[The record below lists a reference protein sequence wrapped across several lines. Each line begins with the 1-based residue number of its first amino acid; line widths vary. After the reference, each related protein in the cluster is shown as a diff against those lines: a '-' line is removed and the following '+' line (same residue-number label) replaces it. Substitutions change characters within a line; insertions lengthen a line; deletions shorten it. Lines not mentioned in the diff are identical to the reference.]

1 MKKEA
6 SKKSKLWLWLLIAI
20 VAVVAVAGVVL
31 ALVLGGGSGDDVDE
45 GPKGGRADLYWNID
59 RKTYTENSLSGL
71 STREPGEDGIYRVRF
86 AYNGGLVELVV
97 ADKQLINYI
106 DTMDCMGIVQD
117 ADGTVI
123 DVVDPKTLA
132 TETAKMFYV
141 SSAEGSTIVLNSS
154 MAMNGMNMQIE
165 LKEVTEIYDVAPG
178 AEEPG
183 KKLETS
189 ALKPM
194 DAVTVYS
201 NDLGEATHVY
211 VVSHPVESPVY
222 WRADTGFYSSANKE
236 TTRVPDEN
244 GYYTIPFYVNGEY
257 VELKCNVKGIVS
269 TIDAK
274 NRFKAHTGLVLDEE
288 GHIVDNML
296 AATGIRGLLGCE
308 MYDVT
313 EVNGKTFTAEALLA
327 GSGDTYTNTLTD
339 DAVIY
344 DVSLQAKPDVRGKAV
359 SELKIGDRIVV
370 FENAKGEAVLVFV
383 GQRLIDGPL
392 YFNMTKKYSSANKST
407 TRKPDGNGW
416 YYIELFS
423 EGVTKNYKTQD
434 KSIVD
439 YIDSQNNRGVYVE
452 LDGDVITYAY
462 PGESVAGYGPYVGY
476 TIQNVTGSILSIA
489 PSTTPENVINRI
501 MNAECKVY
509 NMSGVKQK
517 KGEITELQPG
527 DYCILWR
534 NARSE
539 IVYIYVIRRLV
550 NAPVYF
556 SVTRKW
562 DSTNQSTTRKPDED
576 GWYVY
581 DSIKLGTKGT
591 VKLKTKSKS
600 VADFLDS
607 QSPQTFAVL
616 ANADGVIYEYYETAA
631 VYGGSRSN
639 LNNVVKRLSPLVT
652 YYSETKKTYTPKV
665 AEDVKIYNMS
675 TAFER
680 FRGEPTTLQLNDNI
694 QCYTNAKGEIAM
706 IMVRQRKVVAD
717 IYFSKNRVKT
727 VDENGNTTRQPDADG
742 WYVFE
747 CAKNGK
753 EVTVKTKDLAVA
765 TFLDAQSPQSFAL
778 KVDENGVIQKAYATT
793 AATGGSTRALNAVVK
808 SVDGGKIIVT
818 QTNGTEFEMPMASK
832 YKVYNVSSVI
842 ENNFGEATTIKVG
855 DTLQSYTDASNKV
868 TLVFVK
874 VRPGAATTE
883 SNWKLAWVV
892 DPQYDATNKVTT
904 RTPDADGYYH
914 VDLSVDGVIKTYKTK
929 ARTEGEL
936 LGIDYVDQS
945 GSGNRAV
952 SICLTAADSLEFT
965 EAMGATNNTGAKGA
979 KVVTLTGVNGNV
991 VTATG
996 YEGTILENAKIY
1008 DVSAAAAVEGEVT
1021 TLKTGDYVRF
1031 YTADSAGTQ
1040 ILYGFVITRESASE
1054 PVETWKMA
1062 WVVDPKFDDTNK
1074 VTTRTPD
1081 ADGYYYIELSI
1092 DGVTKT
1098 YKTKATGLDSTGNGI
1113 DYADQFGFKSRPVSV
1128 CLTDVNSTEFTE
1140 ARSATYKGYVGA
1152 KGAKVG
1158 TIAAVNG
1165 STVTLGTEDIAVAA
1179 DAKIYNVSDK
1189 ARVEG
1194 EATIIA
1200 EGDTIRA
1207 YTDANGALLYVYVT
1221 ARTAEVESEPV
1232 PTWKMAWNVD
1242 PQYDTASGKTS
1253 RTPDADGYYFIDLTI
1268 DGVTKTYKTKVDD
1281 ATYNINYMDK
1291 TASGSNPKAFTVYL
1305 NDLDGDEIL
1314 EIKSGANADVGTKG
1328 AKVGPVTAVNGNTV
1342 TVDTTNVTVA
1352 ADAKIYNVSD
1362 KATVEGEVTTIMVG
1376 DTIRA
1381 YTDADGALLYVYI
1394 VARTAEVEPE
1404 PVPTWKL
1411 AWVVDPQYNEA
1422 ETKTTRTPDA
1432 DGYYFIE
1439 LSIDGV
1445 TKTYKTK
1452 ATGLDSAGNGIDY
1465 ADQSGSGNRP
1475 VSVYLTDVNSTEFT
1489 EARSATHGGF
1499 VGAKGAKVT
1508 YVKTIS
1514 GSEITMTDDSVLKLA
1529 AGANIF
1535 DVSKQAAVEGE
1546 VSELRVGDYARFYTD
1561 VNGDILYAYIYT
1573 RVVVEELDMNTVCQK
1588 ADAMASV
1595 FATDT
1600 GAGVEAECPVCQKTV
1615 LWTAM
1620 PAISGTTKL
1629 TSGHYY
1635 FASDVNVSAGYY
1647 SISNSAEAYEVCI
1660 NLNGKTFENTG
1671 TGNTRSFYVDYGSKL
1686 NIMGSGNIIGARGTT
1701 TAAERCG
1708 STLEITGADSV
1719 VNLCGGTWSKTQDTL
1734 DVIGVRTRENGGL
1747 NIYDG
1752 TVINIGTV
1760 QGNALWA
1767 AGGKI
1772 NLCGG
1777 EINGNVMIRN
1787 YKPGSVTFYPVD
1799 VTFDGITIN
1808 GQVNYNTDHD
1818 NKITS
1823 TVQGDTV
1830 IAELVPLAE
1839 FPVYIGRLTTG
1850 ADIKVTADGAFTAA
1864 NLNAQNYVDD
1874 GFISAKAEGKT
1885 LAVSEE
1891 GVISVVE
1898 APKAYDNSNLVFE
1911 EGTTKAMCPWCGEVK
1926 DWTAIEPDGNGTQ
1939 IDLADGGHYYL
1950 ANDLL
1955 NNTSAISS
1963 NVTNACVH
1971 LNGHKIETVGNYA
1984 FILQLKKGLTIMG
1997 NGEVSSSGDSVA
2009 ATISSAGTLNL
2020 VGGTYSCG
2028 AADKPVIKHTRSNY
2042 AVSVYQDAIINGNDG
2057 VQGSAIN
2064 YTYGNF
2070 NLYGGTINGN
2080 IYIHGNNGSSN
2091 VISKVVIDGGIIDGG
2106 LQVAHAHST
2115 SFLNI
2120 SGAPVI
2126 TAKNGGLNYCNKIT
2140 IERLTKGAEIYVTA
2154 ADGEIAKAN
2163 DRAADYLEY
2172 GYIKAAVAGKNITEK
2187 DGVLSIG

>member
-1040 ILYGFVITRESASE
+1040 ILYGYVITRATAAG

-1062 WVVDPKFDDTNK
+1062 WVVDPQFDGSA
-1074 VTTRTPD
+1074 TTRTPD
-1081 ADGYYYIELSI
+1081 AAGYYYIDLSI
-1092 DGVTKT
+1092 EGVTKT
-1098 YKTKATGLDSTGNGI
+1098 YKTKVTGLDGTGNGI
-1113 DYADQFGFKSRPVSV
+1113 DYADQSGSKSRPIAV
-1128 CLTDVNSTEFTE
+1128 CLTDVDSTEFIK
-1140 ARSATYKGYVGA
+1140 ALSAVNNTGA
-1152 KGAKVG
+1152 KAAKLG
-1158 TIAAVNG
+1158 NITAVNG
-1165 STVTLGTEDIAVAA
+1165 STVTLGTADIA
-1179 DAKIYNVSDK
+1179 
-1189 ARVEG
+1189 
-1194 EATIIA
+1194 
-1200 EGDTIRA
+1200 
-1207 YTDANGALLYVYVT
+1207 
-1221 ARTAEVESEPV
+1221 
-1232 PTWKMAWNVD
+1232 
-1242 PQYDTASGKTS
+1242 
-1253 RTPDADGYYFIDLTI
+1253 
-1268 DGVTKTYKTKVDD
+1268 
-1281 ATYNINYMDK
+1281 
-1291 TASGSNPKAFTVYL
+1291 
-1305 NDLDGDEIL
+1305 
-1314 EIKSGANADVGTKG
+1314 
-1328 AKVGPVTAVNGNTV
+1328 
-1342 TVDTTNVTVA
+1342 VA

-1381 YTDADGALLYVYI
+1381 YTDVNGALLYVY
-1394 VARTAEVEPE
+1394 VTARTAEVEPE
-1404 PVPTWKL
+1404 PVPTWYM
-1411 AWVVDPQYNEA
+1411 AWNVDPQYDSENSV
-1422 ETKTTRTPDA
+1422 TTRTPDA
-1432 DGYYFIE
+1432 EGYYYID

-1452 ATGLDSAGNGIDY
+1452 VDDATYNVNYMDKTG
-1465 ADQSGSGNRP
+1465 SGSNP
-1475 VSVYLTDVNSTEFT
+1475 KAFTVYLNDVNGDEILQIKSG
-1489 EARSATHGGF
+1489 ANAS
-1499 VGAKGAKVT
+1499 VGTKGAKVT
-1508 YVKTIS
+1508 TLTGVNGNIVTADGYEGTLLDNAK
-1514 GSEITMTDDSVLKLA
+1514 
-1529 AGANIF
+1529 IF
-1535 DVSKQAAVEGE
+1535 DVSDQAAVEGE
-1546 VSELRVGDYARFYTD
+1546 VTTLREGDYVRFYTAD
-1561 VNGDILYAYIYT
+1561 ANATATQIVYGYVYT
-1573 RVVVEELDMNTVCQK
+1573 RVYIEPLDMNTICQK

-1600 GAGVEAECPVCQKTV
+1600 GAGVEAECPVCQETV
-1615 LWTAM
+1615 LWK
-1620 PAISGTTKL
+1620 AIEPISDTSIKL
-1629 TSGHYY
+1629 ASGHYY
-1635 FASDVNVSAGYY
+1635 FASDVTATAGYY
-1647 SISNSAEAYEVCI
+1647 SISNADADIEVCI
-1660 NLNGKTFENTG
+1660 HLNGKTFENNG
-1671 TGNTRSFYVDYGSKL
+1671 TGNTRSFYVDNGDKL
-1686 NIMGSGNIIGARGTT
+1686 NIMGSGNVIGARGAHTDPNT
-1701 TAAERCG
+1701 NRCG
-1708 STLEITGADSV
+1708 STLEVFGKTSV
-1719 VNLCGGTWSKTQDTL
+1719 VNVCGGTWSKSQDAL
-1734 DVIGVRTRENGGL
+1734 DVIGVRATAESGSL
-1747 NIYDG
+1747 NIYNG
-1752 TVINIGTV
+1752 TTINIGDKA
-1760 QGNALWA
+1760 GYALFV
-1767 AGGKI
+1767 GGSEV
-1772 NLCGG
+1772 NLNGG
-1777 EINGNVMIRN
+1777 VING
-1787 YKPGSVTFYPVD
+1787 D
-1799 VTFDGITIN
+1799 VLVKQWKLKTT
-1808 GQVNYNTDHD
+1808 T
-1818 NKITS
+1818 T
-1823 TVQGDTV
+1823 TGDTV
-1830 IAELVPLAE
+1830 KVVFNGVKVNGKVVFDTANGNDITATIQGTTVIDELIPASE
-1839 FPVYIGRLTTG
+1839 IPVQIGRLTAG

-1926 DWTAIEPDGNGTQ
+1926 EWTALQSTADNVTDGLNE
-1939 IDLADGGHYYL
+1939 AGGHYYL
-1950 ANDLL
+1950 AEDLL
-1955 NNTSAISS
+1955 ENKGRYNIGAQ
-1963 NVTNACVH
+1963 VCVH
-1971 LNGHKIETVGNYA
+1971 LNGHNVTNVNNRVFTIAKGSTI
-1984 FILQLKKGLTIMG
+1984 GLTIMG
-1997 NGEVSSSGDSVA
+1997 NGIVTGNYASTATANVA
-2009 ATISSAGTLNL
+2009 TSTISARSNLNL
-2020 VGGTYSCG
+2020 IGGTYKSG
-2028 AADKPVIKHTRSNY
+2028 DATNLPVVLM
-2042 AVSVYQDAIINGNDG
+2042 AVAQKTVNVYEGVTIEGKDG
-2057 VQGSAIN
+2057 QTGLAVA
-2064 YTYGNF
+2064 YGNAVV
-2070 NLYGGTINGN
+2070 YGGTISSMEVLGQDIGGTNAGTSATILGGTVENASLAVRDPNGA
-2080 IYIHGNNGSSN
+2080 YASYELDLTVGGNAIVKN
-2091 VISKVVIDGGIIDGG
+2091 
-2106 LQVAHAHST
+2106 LELAE
-2115 SFLNI
+2115 
-2120 SGAPVI
+2120 GAKLI
-2126 TAKNGGLNYCNKIT
+2126 LD
-2140 IERLTKGAEIYVTA
+2140 RLTKGAEITVTA
-2154 ADGEIAKAN
+2154 ADGEFTVAN